1 MFKKAPL
8 IFFACVLN
16 LGNILQIV
24 SAPGQQIIRP
34 QGSMVMQTMP
44 QAVAAS
50 NASLTS
56 GTPQPAQSTVQPG
69 DSSRVKMLLYC
80 L

>member
-8 IFFACVLN
+8 ILFTFVLA

-34 QGSMVMQTMP
+34 QGSIVMQTMP
-44 QAVAAS
+44 QAVAAN
-50 NASLTS
+50 NASLS
-56 GTPQPAQSTVQPG
+56 GTPQPAQSTPQPG
-69 DSSRVKMLLYC
+69 DSSTVKMLLKC